1 MIENNNEMQ
10 TGNELEKDQESLG
23 TELENKPHNEISEL
37 KAKLDDLT
45 KSNERYE
52 NQISGLQSKID
63 KGLNSIRQ
71 QEKQKAES
79 NLQKLKEDFENL
91 DESYKP
97 YAKTAIQAEETRLQ
111 NEFADDSAIQGNPV
125 STAEQERKE
134 IVRDMGVDPNTPGID
149 YSILDNQNL
158 SLSDRRQKFF
168 TNVLDKKAELKVQA
182 PTAPV
187 ETKPS
192 DSPPV
197 DGSPG
202 KSTGIPKNI
211 TELHQAYVSGRMP
224 KDEYLAQKQ
233 RMGS

>member
-1 MIENNNEMQ
+1 VIENNNEMQ

-79 NLQKLKEDFENL
+79 NLQKLKEDFENV

-97 YAKTAIQAEETRLQ
+97 FAKTTIEAEETRIQ
-111 NEFADDSAIQGNPV
+111 TEYTDDSAMQGTPV

-158 SLSDRRQKFF
+158 PLSDRRQKFF
-168 TNVLDKKAELKVQA
+168 TSVMNARSESLT

-187 ETKPS
+187 ETKS
-192 DSPPV
+192 AESPPV

-211 TELHQAYVSGRMP
+211 TELQQAYVSGRMP

>member
-1 MIENNNEMQ
+1 MQ
-10 TGNELEKDQESLG
+10 TTNELDKDQESLG
-23 TELENKPHNEISEL
+23 TELDNNPQNEISEL
-37 KAKLDDLT
+37 KAKVDKLT
-45 KSNERYE
+45 NANERYE

-71 QEKQKAES
+71 QEKQKAEA

-97 YAKTAIQAEETRLQ
+97 YAKTAIQAEESRLQ
-111 NEFADDSAIQGNPV
+111 REFADESVIQSNPV

-158 SLSDRRQKFF
+158 SLSERRQKFF
-168 TNVLDKKAELKVQA
+168 TNVLEKKAESKVQA

-187 ETKPS
+187 ETKPA

-197 DGSPG
+197 DGSPA

-211 TELHQAYVSGRMP
+211 TELHQAYASNKITRE
-224 KDEYLAQKQ
+224 DYLAQKQ
-233 RMGS
+233 RMGG

>member
-1 MIENNNEMQ
+1 MQ
-10 TGNELEKDQESLG
+10 TTNELDIDQESLG
-23 TELENKPHNEISEL
+23 TQLDDNPQNEISEL
-37 KAKLDDLT
+37 RAKVDNLT
-45 KSNERYE
+45 NANERYE

-97 YAKTAIQAEETRLQ
+97 YAKTAIQAEESRLQ
-111 NEFADDSAIQGNPV
+111 REFADESAIQSNPV

-134 IVRDMGVDPNTPGID
+134 IVRDMGVDPSTPGID

-168 TNVLDKKAELKVQA
+168 TSVMDARSKVQA

-187 ETKPS
+187 ETKPA

-197 DGSPG
+197 DGSPS

-211 TELHQAYVSGRMP
+211 TELHQAFASGRMP
-224 KDEYLAQKQ
+224 KEEYLAQKQ

>member
-1 MIENNNEMQ
+1 MVNNNNEVQ
-10 TGNELEKDQESLG
+10 TSLDKDQESLG
-23 TELENKPHNEISEL
+23 TELENNPQNEISEL
-37 KAKLDDLT
+37 KAKVDDLST
-45 KSNERYE
+45 RNERYE

-97 YAKTAIQAEETRLQ
+97 YARTAIQAEETRLQ
-111 NEFADDSAIQGNPV
+111 KEFAEDSVAQDNPV
-125 STAEQERKE
+125 STVEQERKE

-149 YSILDNQNL
+149 YSILDNGNL

-168 TNVLDKKAELKVQA
+168 ASVMSARSKVQA

-187 ETKPS
+187 ETKPAEN
-192 DSPPV
+192 PPV
-197 DGSPG
+197 DGTPA

-211 TELHQAYVSGRMP
+211 TELHQAYASGKMP

-233 RMGS
+233 RMGG

>member
-1 MIENNNEMQ
+1 MVNNNNEVQ
-10 TGNELEKDQESLG
+10 TSLDKDQESLG
-23 TELENKPHNEISEL
+23 TELENNPQNEISEL
-37 KAKLDDLT
+37 KAKVDDLST
-45 KSNERYE
+45 RNERYE

-97 YAKTAIQAEETRLQ
+97 FARTAIQAEETRLQ
-111 NEFADDSAIQGNPV
+111 REFAEDSVAQDSPV

-149 YSILDNQNL
+149 YSILDNGNL

-168 TNVLDKKAELKVQA
+168 TSVMDARSKVQA

-187 ETKPS
+187 ETKPA

-197 DGSPG
+197 DGSPS

-211 TELHQAYVSGRMP
+211 TELHQAFASGRMP
-224 KDEYLAQKQ
+224 KEEYLAQKQ

>member
-1 MIENNNEMQ
+1 VIENNNEMQ
-10 TGNELEKDQESLG
+10 TTNELDKDQESLG
-23 TELENKPHNEISEL
+23 TQLDDNPQNEISEL
-37 KAKLDDLT
+37 RAKVDNLT
-45 KSNERYE
+45 NANERYE

-97 YAKTAIQAEETRLQ
+97 YAKTAIQAEESRLQ
-111 NEFADDSAIQGNPV
+111 REFADESAIQSNPV

-134 IVRDMGVDPNTPGID
+134 IVRDMGVDPSTPGID

-168 TNVLDKKAELKVQA
+168 TSVMDARSKVQA

-187 ETKPS
+187 ETKPA

-197 DGSPG
+197 DGSPS

-211 TELHQAYVSGRMP
+211 TELHQAFASGRMP
-224 KDEYLAQKQ
+224 KEEYLAQKQ
-233 RMGS
+233 RMGG

>member
-1 MIENNNEMQ
+1 MQ
-10 TGNELEKDQESLG
+10 TTNELDKDQESLG
-23 TELENKPHNEISEL
+23 TQLDDNPQNEISEL
-37 KAKLDDLT
+37 RAKVDNLT
-45 KSNERYE
+45 NANERYE

-97 YAKTAIQAEETRLQ
+97 YAKTAIQAEESRLQ
-111 NEFADDSAIQGNPV
+111 REFADESAIQSNPV

-134 IVRDMGVDPNTPGID
+134 IVRDMGVDPSTPGID
-149 YSILDNQNL
+149 YSILDYQNL
-158 SLSDRRQKFF
+158 CLSDRRQKFF
-168 TNVLDKKAELKVQA
+168 TSVMDARSKVQA

-187 ETKPS
+187 ETKPA

-197 DGSPG
+197 DGSPS

-211 TELHQAYVSGRMP
+211 TELHQAFASGRMP
-224 KDEYLAQKQ
+224 KEEYLAQKQ

>member
-1 MIENNNEMQ
+1 VIENNNEMQ
-10 TGNELEKDQESLG
+10 TTNELDKDQESLG
-23 TELENKPHNEISEL
+23 TQLDDNPQNEISEL
-37 KAKLDDLT
+37 RAKVDNLT
-45 KSNERYE
+45 NANERYE

-97 YAKTAIQAEETRLQ
+97 YAKTAIQAEESRLQ
-111 NEFADDSAIQGNPV
+111 REFADESAIQSNPV

-134 IVRDMGVDPNTPGID
+134 IVRDMGVDPSTPGID

-168 TNVLDKKAELKVQA
+168 TSVMDARSKVQA

-187 ETKPS
+187 ETKPA

-197 DGSPG
+197 DGSPS

-211 TELHQAYVSGRMP
+211 TELHQAFASGRMP
-224 KDEYLAQKQ
+224 KEEYLAQKQ

>member
-1 MIENNNEMQ
+1 MVNNNNEVQ
-10 TGNELEKDQESLG
+10 TSLDKDQESLG
-23 TELENKPHNEISEL
+23 TELENNPQNEISEL
-37 KAKLDDLT
+37 RAKVDNLST
-45 KSNERYE
+45 RNERYE

-111 NEFADDSAIQGNPV
+111 REFAEDSVAQDSPV

-149 YSILDNQNL
+149 
-158 SLSDRRQKFF
+158 
-168 TNVLDKKAELKVQA
+168 
-182 PTAPV
+182 
-187 ETKPS
+187 
-192 DSPPV
+192 
-197 DGSPG
+197 
-202 KSTGIPKNI
+202 
-211 TELHQAYVSGRMP
+211 
-224 KDEYLAQKQ
+224 
-233 RMGS
+233 

>member
-1 MIENNNEMQ
+1 VIENNNEMQ
-10 TGNELEKDQESLG
+10 TTNELDKDQESLG
-23 TELENKPHNEISEL
+23 TELDNNPQNEISEL
-37 KAKLDDLT
+37 KAKVDKLT
-45 KSNERYE
+45 NANERYE

-71 QEKQKAES
+71 QEKQKAEA

-97 YAKTAIQAEETRLQ
+97 YAKTAIQAEESRLQ
-111 NEFADDSAIQGNPV
+111 REFADDSVIQSNPV

-158 SLSDRRQKFF
+158 SLSERRQKFF
-168 TNVLDKKAELKVQA
+168 TNVLEKKAESKVQA

-187 ETKPS
+187 ETKPA

-197 DGSPG
+197 DGSPA

-211 TELHQAYVSGRMP
+211 TELHQAYASNKITRE
-224 KDEYLAQKQ
+224 DYLAQKQ
-233 RMGS
+233 RMGG

>member
-1 MIENNNEMQ
+1 MVNNNNEVQ
-10 TGNELEKDQESLG
+10 TSLDKDQESLG
-23 TELENKPHNEISEL
+23 TELENNPQNEISEL
-37 KAKLDDLT
+37 KAKVDDLST
-45 KSNERYE
+45 RNERYE

-111 NEFADDSAIQGNPV
+111 REFAEDSVAQDSPV

-149 YSILDNQNL
+149 YSILDNGNL

-168 TNVLDKKAELKVQA
+168 ASVIDARSKVQA

-187 ETKPS
+187 ETKPAEN
-192 DSPPV
+192 PPV
-197 DGSPG
+197 DGTPA
-202 KSTGIPKNI
+202 KSTGIPKNL
-211 TELHQAYVSGRMP
+211 TELHQNYASGRMP
-224 KDEYLAQKQ
+224 KEEYLAQKQ
-233 RMGS
+233 RMGG

>member
-10 TGNELEKDQESLG
+10 TTNELDKDQESLG
-23 TELENKPHNEISEL
+23 TELDNNPQNEISEL
-37 KAKLDDLT
+37 KAKVDKLT
-45 KSNERYE
+45 NANERYE

-71 QEKQKAES
+71 QEKQKAEA

-97 YAKTAIQAEETRLQ
+97 YAKTAIQAEESRLQ
-111 NEFADDSAIQGNPV
+111 REFADESVIQSNPV

-158 SLSDRRQKFF
+158 SLSERRQKFF
-168 TNVLDKKAELKVQA
+168 TSVMDARSKVQA

-187 ETKPS
+187 ETKPV

-197 DGSPG
+197 DGSPA

-211 TELHQAYVSGRMP
+211 TELHQAYASGRMP
-224 KDEYLAQKQ
+224 KEEYLAQKQ
-233 RMGS
+233 RMGG

>member
-10 TGNELEKDQESLG
+10 TTNELDKDQESLG
-23 TELENKPHNEISEL
+23 TELDNNPQNEISEL
-37 KAKLDDLT
+37 KAKVDKLT
-45 KSNERYE
+45 NANERYE

-71 QEKQKAES
+71 QEKQKAEA

-97 YAKTAIQAEETRLQ
+97 YAKTAIQAEESRLQ
-111 NEFADDSAIQGNPV
+111 REFADDSVIQSNPV

-158 SLSDRRQKFF
+158 SLSERRQKFF
-168 TNVLDKKAELKVQA
+168 TNVLEKKAESKVQA

-187 ETKPS
+187 ETKPA

-197 DGSPG
+197 DGSPA

-211 TELHQAYVSGRMP
+211 TELHQAYASNKITRE
-224 KDEYLAQKQ
+224 DYLAQKQ
-233 RMGS
+233 RMGG

>member
-1 MIENNNEMQ
+1 MQ
-10 TGNELEKDQESLG
+10 TTNELDKDQESLG
-23 TELENKPHNEISEL
+23 TELDNNPQNEISEL
-37 KAKLDDLT
+37 KAKVDKLT
-45 KSNERYE
+45 NANERYE

-71 QEKQKAES
+71 QEKQKAEA

-97 YAKTAIQAEETRLQ
+97 YAKTAIQAEESRLQ
-111 NEFADDSAIQGNPV
+111 REFADESVIQSNPV

-158 SLSDRRQKFF
+158 SLSERRQKFF
-168 TNVLDKKAELKVQA
+168 TSVMDARSKVQA

-187 ETKPS
+187 ETKPV

-197 DGSPG
+197 DGSPA

-211 TELHQAYVSGRMP
+211 TELHQAYASGRMP
-224 KDEYLAQKQ
+224 KEEYLAQKQ
-233 RMGS
+233 RMGG

>member
-1 MIENNNEMQ
+1 MQ
-10 TGNELEKDQESLG
+10 TTNELDKDQESLG
-23 TELENKPHNEISEL
+23 TELDNNPQNEISEL
-37 KAKLDDLT
+37 KAKVDKLT
-45 KSNERYE
+45 NANERYE

-71 QEKQKAES
+71 QEKQKAEA

-97 YAKTAIQAEETRLQ
+97 YAKTAIQAEESRLQ
-111 NEFADDSAIQGNPV
+111 REFADDSVIQSNPV

-158 SLSDRRQKFF
+158 SLSERRQKFF
-168 TNVLDKKAELKVQA
+168 TNVLEKKAESKVQA

-187 ETKPS
+187 ETKPA

-197 DGSPG
+197 DGSPA

-211 TELHQAYVSGRMP
+211 TELHQAYASNKITRE
-224 KDEYLAQKQ
+224 DYLAQKQ
-233 RMGS
+233 RMGG

>member
-1 MIENNNEMQ
+1 MQ
-10 TGNELEKDQESLG
+10 TTNELDKDQESLG
-23 TELENKPHNEISEL
+23 TELDNNPQNEISEL
-37 KAKLDDLT
+37 KAKVDKLT
-45 KSNERYE
+45 NANERYE

-71 QEKQKAES
+71 QEKQKAEA

-97 YAKTAIQAEETRLQ
+97 YAKTAIQAEESRLQ
-111 NEFADDSAIQGNPV
+111 REFADESAIQSNPV

-158 SLSDRRQKFF
+158 SLSERRQKFF
-168 TNVLDKKAELKVQA
+168 TNVLEKKAESKVQA

-187 ETKPS
+187 ETKPA

-197 DGSPG
+197 DGSPA

-211 TELHQAYVSGRMP
+211 TELHQAYASNKITRE
-224 KDEYLAQKQ
+224 DYLAQKQ
-233 RMGS
+233 RMGG

>member
-1 MIENNNEMQ
+1 MQ
-10 TGNELEKDQESLG
+10 TTNELDKDQESLG
-23 TELENKPHNEISEL
+23 TQLDDNPQNEISEL
-37 KAKLDDLT
+37 RAKVDNLT
-45 KSNERYE
+45 NANERYE
-52 NQISGLQSKID
+52 NQISGLQYKID

-97 YAKTAIQAEETRLQ
+97 YAKTAIQAEESRLQ
-111 NEFADDSAIQGNPV
+111 REFADESAIQSNPV

-134 IVRDMGVDPNTPGID
+134 IVRDMGVDPSTPGID

-168 TNVLDKKAELKVQA
+168 TSVMDARSKVQA

-187 ETKPS
+187 ETKPA

-197 DGSPG
+197 DGSPS

-211 TELHQAYVSGRMP
+211 TELHQAFASGRMP
-224 KDEYLAQKQ
+224 KEEYLAQKQ

>member
-1 MIENNNEMQ
+1 MQ
-10 TGNELEKDQESLG
+10 TTNELDKDQESLG
-23 TELENKPHNEISEL
+23 TQLDDNPQNEISEL
-37 KAKLDDLT
+37 RAKVDNLT
-45 KSNERYE
+45 NANERYE

-97 YAKTAIQAEETRLQ
+97 YAKTAIQAEESRLQ
-111 NEFADDSAIQGNPV
+111 REFADESAIQSNPV

-134 IVRDMGVDPNTPGID
+134 IVRDMGVDPSTPGID

-168 TNVLDKKAELKVQA
+168 TSVMDARSKVQA

-187 ETKPS
+187 ETKPA

-197 DGSPG
+197 DGSPS

-211 TELHQAYVSGRMP
+211 TELHQAFASGRMP
-224 KDEYLAQKQ
+224 KEEYLAQKQ